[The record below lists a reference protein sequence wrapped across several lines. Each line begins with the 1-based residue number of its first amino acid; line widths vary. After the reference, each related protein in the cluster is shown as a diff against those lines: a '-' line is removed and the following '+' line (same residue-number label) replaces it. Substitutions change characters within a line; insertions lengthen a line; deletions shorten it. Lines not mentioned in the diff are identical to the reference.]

1 MLETRV
7 SGAVKDAETR
17 NEMKL
22 QQNRNSLLFFSYV
35 GCVIV
40 VRDLFISF
48 IFILIKWCAQIA
60 ISSKTNR
67 YGNDVLET
75 GLSQFNSD
83 SNLVGRNEWH
93 RMKSCRSC
101 FSMQSDRN

>member
-60 ISSKTNR
+60 ISSKTNSMEMMCLKQ
-67 YGNDVLET
+67 DS
-75 GLSQFNSD
+75 LSSIQIPIW
-83 SNLVGRNEWH
+83 LP
-93 RMKSCRSC
+93 
-101 FSMQSDRN
+101 